1 MRLIAIYIGEYGL
14 FKDQLLTFSS
24 DYNVTKISSDGDD
37 TLSFKMEHTKK
48 LPDYFFS
55 TQCLQRECVSSVSA
69 IIGQNG
75 SGKTTIARLL
85 CQIASL
91 DSDLGRN
98 VLLIVEVCGKL
109 RALKSGEG
117 DKICVSLD
125 GVEVECESFK
135 EIKDF
140 TKSLMSIKGGGE
152 QSQINSIGKV
162 PFKFFYYSPHYTTE
176 QSYWDISEDGDTA
189 FNISTT
195 WLMHH
200 PEGNSETLLH
210 EGVSHLRIFDVDEKI
225 RVFDFCEA
233 YRRELQSEGS
243 TIDNGRGHD
252 NIPQSDDQ
260 IRFDIPTPQLVS
272 ITPYTEGITQAI
284 KELSKFVEKKQRE
297 ELGVSQSMII
307 MPDIS
312 ETALHDPLGNFIKSL
327 VEYLE
332 NALSCSDFF
341 TRVLIAYVAR
351 YLQECGIIGS
361 NFPEV
366 EILPGSYLSAL
377 KSFIMAHESHKAID
391 PKEVITF
398 FKANIP
404 PLNGETDKGN
414 NRGRKTPY
422 PYARDFFECLFKI
435 CELQGKK
442 DADGMPLVLCFAG
455 GEMKCLLSNA
465 EVQGRIDELVRLH
478 GLTEIFSPFLTF
490 DILPKMSSGE
500 MAFLSMFAR
509 MYRFVGKKTKPGDD
523 VMIFLDE
530 AETTLHPE
538 WQRKLVGYFIRFFE
552 VFIPHRHYQ
561 LIFASHS
568 PTLLSDIPV
577 GNCCFLDAVNVEEN
591 GIRKKYAISCK
602 FRSTDESRNT
612 FGANIYDLFHNAFF
626 MDNGSIGEFSSMV
639 IRRYLKRIAAQAL
652 RCDKKNAEGI
662 TGVADNEN
670 ELIQTLIGDRVLIRY
685 FNVLKDQG
693 LI

>member
-1 MRLIAIYIGEYGL
+1 MKLVAIYLGNYGI
-14 FKDQLLTFSS
+14 FQDQLLSFSS
-24 DYNVTKISSDGDD
+24 DYKVIHTVESEDRIS
-37 TLSFKMEHTKK
+37 FRIEHERK
-48 LPDYFFS
+48 LPDHFFALRPS
-55 TQCLQRECVSSVSA
+55 IEECVSSVSA
-69 IIGQNG
+69 IIGKNG
-75 SGKTTIARLL
+75 SGKTSIARLL
-85 CQIASL
+85 CSL
-91 DSDLGRN
+91 PVRGDHLKDAKL
-98 VLLIVEVCGKL
+98 VVIVEVDKKL
-109 RALKSGEG
+109 LAYTSYAKSKIHIEGGNAEKVIIKALPNTDAEYL
-117 DKICVSLD
+117 CR
-125 GVEVECESFK
+125 
-135 EIKDF
+135 
-140 TKSLMSIKGGGE
+140 M
-152 QSQINSIGKV
+152 

-176 QSYWDISEDGDTA
+176 QYDWDMGNEGDA
-189 FNISTT
+189 VFNISTT

-200 PEGNSETLLH
+200 PEGNSETLLRD
-210 EGVSHLRIFDVDEKI
+210 GVSHLRIFDVDEKI
-225 RVFDFCEA
+225 RVLEFCEA
-233 YRRELQSEGS
+233 YRRELQSEVS
-243 TIDNGRGHD
+243 TAENVDGHD
-252 NIPQSDDQ
+252 NIARSNDQ
-260 IRFDIPTPQLVS
+260 IRFDIPPPQAVS
-272 ITPYTEGITQAI
+272 ITPYTEGVAQAI
-284 KELSKFVEKKQRE
+284 KELSKFVETKQRD
-297 ELGVSQSMII
+297 ELGVPRSMTI
-307 MPDIS
+307 MPNIS
-312 ETALHDPLGNFIKSL
+312 EHELHDPLGNFIKSF
-327 VEYLE
+327 VVYLE

-341 TRVLIAYVAR
+341 TRVFISYVTR
-351 YLQECGIIGS
+351 YLQECGIMGS
-361 NFPEV
+361 VFPEV

-398 FKANIP
+398 FKSNIP

-435 CELQGKK
+435 CDLQEKK
-442 DADGMPLVLCFAG
+442 DADGIPLVQCFAG
-455 GEMKCLLSNA
+455 GEMNCLLSNA
-465 EVQGRIDELVRLH
+465 EVQRRIDELVRLH

-509 MYRFVGKKTKPGDD
+509 LYRFVRDKTNPGDE

-561 LIFASHS
+561 LVFASHS

-577 GNCCFLDAVNVEEN
+577 GNCCFLDVVNVEEK
-591 GIRKKYAISCK
+591 GIRKKYAQSCA
-602 FRSTDESRNT
+602 FRSSEESRNT
-612 FGANIYDLFHNAFF
+612 FGANIYDLFHKAFF

-652 RCDKKNAEGI
+652 RCDKKNAEGT

-685 FNVLKDQG
+685 FNVLKEQG